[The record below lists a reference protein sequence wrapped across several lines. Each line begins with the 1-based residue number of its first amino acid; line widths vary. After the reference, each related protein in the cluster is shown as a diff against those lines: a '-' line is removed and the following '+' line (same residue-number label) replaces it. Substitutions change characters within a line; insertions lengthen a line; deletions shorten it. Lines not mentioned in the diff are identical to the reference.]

1 MATVNSNPETASKPS
16 MNKWRMALYIFALFV
31 LILAGLF
38 AYNYSFI
45 KGQLGIGTAYGA
57 RVACSCHYIGGRD
70 LTDCEKDFEPGM
82 EFIGL
87 SLDDENRRVTA
98 SVPLLASATAEFRE
112 GWGCLMLT
120 EEQAAA
126 DAS

>member
-1 MATVNSNPETASKPS
+1 MATVNDNPAAAPTVPMRKG
-16 MNKWRMALYIFALFV
+16 RVALYVLGLFV
-31 LILAGLF
+31 LILAAVF

-57 RVACSCHYIGGRD
+57 RVACSCHYVGGRD

-82 EFIGL
+82 EIIGL
-87 SLDDENRRVTA
+87 SLDDEKRRVTA

-112 GWGCLMLT
+112 GWGCVMLT
-120 EEQAAA
+120 EAEA
-126 DAS
+126 D

>member
-1 MATVNSNPETASKPS
+1 MATVNKNPETTSQPKS
-16 MNKWRMALYIFALFV
+16 RKGRVALYVLVLFI
-31 LILAGLF
+31 LILAAVF

-82 EFIGL
+82 EVIGL
-87 SLDDENRRVTA
+87 SLDDEKRRVTA

-112 GWGCLMLT
+112 GWGCVILP
-120 EEQAAA
+120 EAEA
-126 DAS
+126 D

>member
-1 MATVNSNPETASKPS
+1 MATENNTESASKPKS
-16 MNKWRMALYIFALFV
+16 RKGRVALYVLALFL
-31 LILAGLF
+31 LILAAVF

-57 RVACSCHYIGGRD
+57 RVACSCHYVGGRD

-82 EFIGL
+82 EVIGL
-87 SLDDENRRVTA
+87 SLDDEKRRVTA

-112 GWGCLMLT
+112 GWGCVILT
-120 EEQAAA
+120 EA
-126 DAS
+126 D